1 MVIIDGL
8 LLRQPQMRPNVTRLT
23 RVTRSAVGTPVIASD
38 LPAHQEMADDL
49 AVYRVPTDEA
59 GWLKDICM
67 FADVNGRA
75 AEIRKRVSPYQPPTP
90 RESFI
95 RIERFLKTFE
105 QL

>member
-1 MVIIDGL
+1 
-8 LLRQPQMRPNVTRLT
+8 
-23 RVTRSAVGTPVIASD
+23 
-38 LPAHQEMADDL
+38 MAGDL
-49 AVYRVPTDEA
+49 AVYLDPTDKS
-59 GWLKDICM
+59 GWLKDIFM

-75 AEIRKRVSPYQPPTP
+75 AEIRKRVSPYQPPTR